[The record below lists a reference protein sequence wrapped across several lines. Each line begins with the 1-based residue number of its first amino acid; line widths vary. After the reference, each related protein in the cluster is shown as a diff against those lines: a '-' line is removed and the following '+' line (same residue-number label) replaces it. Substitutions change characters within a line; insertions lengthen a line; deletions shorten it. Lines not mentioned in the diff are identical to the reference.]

1 VSLLSVE
8 HVTKRFG
15 GLVAVRDVSFELNS
29 GEILGLI
36 GQNGAGKTTVF
47 NMISGHYT
55 PDEGSITFE
64 GRRID
69 GLRPSKICRCGIGRT
84 FQLVKPFLTE
94 TVLENV
100 LLAASFGHP
109 GGDSVDDLVGKAI
122 SLTGLEEY
130 RNSLVGSLPF
140 IQRRKV
146 EVARALATGG
156 RLLLLDEPMAGL
168 NPVEVQEFVEIMC
181 KICAQGVTVL
191 LIEHVVHA
199 IMRLSSRIIVMD
211 HGEKIAEGTPAEV
224 SNNERVLRAYF
235 GE

>member
-1 VSLLSVE
+1 MSLLSVE

-140 IQRRKV
+140 IQRR
-146 EVARALATGG
+146 

-168 NPVEVQEFVEIMC
+168 NPVEVQEFVEIMG